1 MSFAKLRKQV
11 RRNKKFLPLLIM
23 TLPGM
28 AYLIINNYIPMYGIT
43 LAFRE
48 VDYSKGIFNGDWI
61 GFENFR
67 FLFQTKDAW
76 LITKNTLLYN
86 GAFILVNTIVA
97 LIVAIMLSEITS
109 KGFLRFSQTVIILPY
124 IISIIIVSYL
134 VYAFFSVDTGFVNN
148 TILPMLGMEKIS
160 WYNEPKYW
168 PFILTFVNAWKNVG
182 YLSVIYFASI
192 IGIDKQFYEAAE
204 LDGASKWQQIRT
216 ITLPSITPTICM
228 MVLLAVGRIFY
239 SDFGLFYQVPMN
251 SGPLV
256 SATNVID
263 TYVYRGLMQ
272 LNDIGMS
279 SAASAYQALVG
290 CALVVT
296 ANLVVHKISPEN
308 ALL

>member
-148 TILPMLGMEKIS
+148 TILPMFGMEKIS

-290 CALVVT
+290 CALVIT
-296 ANLVVHKISPEN
+296 ANLVVRKISPEN

>member
-1 MSFAKLRKQV
+1 
-11 RRNKKFLPLLIM
+11 M

-61 GFENFR
+61 GFENFK

-290 CALVVT
+290 CALVIT
-296 ANLVVHKISPEN
+296 ANLVVRKISPEN

>member
-48 VDYSKGIFNGDWI
+48 GDYSKGIFNGDWI
-61 GFENFR
+61 GFENFK

-290 CALVVT
+290 CALVIT
-296 ANLVVHKISPEN
+296 ANLVVRKISPEN